1 MTHNHTSELT
11 GACET
16 CKVEGLAQWDAQRAR
31 AVELSGADID
41 EIVKGYLDAQLWVT
55 TDDLWQLDDD
65 NTRYLELQNAR
76 KDRESLPYHSGPG
89 ELLPYQVDTM
99 ARWVDTFGLGSDDP
113 NARVPASELSEHGE
127 NLDEF
132 YSLDD
137 ISSDYV
143 EAITEEITD
152 FVAAHP
158 LAVRMYGASR
168 AFDPSQGSVWSCFGH
183 DLLLTRDG
191 HCAGFWD
198 RGPGELGE
206 YLTKHA
212 SELSSSAYLFDGRL
226 AVDPTSEPVL
236 LADN

>member
-1 MTHNHTSELT
+1 MTRERTNEHNHTVDISHGCARCIRDERQLEL
-11 GACET
+11 ER
-16 CKVEGLAQWDAQRAR
+16 RAR
-31 AVELSGADID
+31 AVELSGANID
-41 EIVKGYLDAQLWVT
+41 EIVQGYLEAQLWT
-55 TDDLWQLDDD
+55 TSDDLWTAYAEATDGY
-65 NTRYLELQNAR
+65 NLELSRLVAER
-76 KDRESLPYHSGPG
+76 IDADELDR
-89 ELLPYQVDTM
+89 
-99 ARWVDTFGLGSDDP
+99 
-113 NARVPASELSEHGE
+113 HGE

-132 YSLDD
+132 YTLDE

-143 EAITEEITD
+143 EKITEELTD

-168 AFDPSQGSVWSCFGH
+168 AFDPSQGSVWSYFGH

-191 HCAGFWD
+191 HGAGFWD
-198 RGPGELGE
+198 RGLGELGE

-212 SELSSSAYLFDGRL
+212 RALSSSAYLFDGRL